1 MTIMFISDIHGS
13 KNNLKLVRDIYD
25 KENADMIIILG
36 DVFYG
41 GNPSKEVEDL
51 INSFPNKVVIKGNND
66 FSTDIFRESIEF
78 VDSYT
83 FSSFGKIFFCSHGD
97 VYNVMKLP
105 NKSFDVMVFGHTHAG
120 RIFKDGTKYF
130 INPGSISYPRAGTE
144 NSYIIVDSKGIYL
157 KNLYQVVLDKIL
169 W

>member
-13 KNNLKLVRDIYD
+13 KNNLKIARELYD
-25 KENADMIIILG
+25 KEQADLVIILG

-41 GNPSKEVEDL
+41 GNPSREIEDI

-66 FSTDIFRESIEF
+66 FSTDIFKDSIEF
-78 VDSYT
+78 VDSYS
-83 FSSFGKIFFCSHGD
+83 FSSFGKKFFCSHGN
-97 VYNVMKLP
+97 VYNVTRLP
-105 NKSFDVMVFGHTHAG
+105 NKEFDVMVFGHTHAG
-120 RIFKDGTKYF
+120 RIFRDGQKYF
-130 INPGSISYPRAGTE
+130 INPGSISFPRAGTE

-157 KNLYQVVLDKIL
+157 KNLYQIVLDKIL